1 MGIWS
6 EAYARPRLPITRRIL
21 DACTAYPWP
30 GNVRELE
37 NFVKRYL
44 VHGSENEAVTQ
55 LGFETRSPRVNSGVS
70 MNGSTDCGDLKSLVR
85 DRKEETERAAIMQTL
100 ARAGGNRQLAA
111 KLLRISL
118 RALQYKIQRYG
129 VGVEAGRAPNDVDA
143 AEITPAE
150 STSVEPRLQNPVDA
164 RNAAERFDA

>member
-1 MGIWS
+1 
-6 EAYARPRLPITRRIL
+6 
-21 DACTAYPWP
+21 
-30 GNVRELE
+30 
-37 NFVKRYL
+37 
-44 VHGSENEAVTQ
+44 
-55 LGFETRSPRVNSGVS
+55 